1 MQERI
6 LQENERRP
14 FATRNLLQRVDQGD
28 QTRWTSHPVK
38 SLLGISRGINIQTMR
53 YEKPRVHPEL
63 VLLRVP
69 IDMVANLTFHGGT
82 DHATNL
88 NIYHIIKSQRKI
100 RKKYNENKIPQT
112 KGTPSCRIFYNF
124 EPFRTIIR

>member
-1 MQERI
+1 MCCW
-6 LQENERRP
+6 
-14 FATRNLLQRVDQGD
+14 LLGYVGL
-28 QTRWTSHPVK
+28 HIPVK

-69 IDMVANLTFHGGT
+69 IDMVTNLTFHGVPIMQL
-82 DHATNL
+82 NL

-100 RKKYNENKIPQT
+100 RKKV
-112 KGTPSCRIFYNF
+112 
-124 EPFRTIIR
+124 